1 VGTEYDDTK
10 RVRGVD
16 DALAAQTG
24 RASAGVVLS
33 GVEAPFFMDSSFT
46 KAKGEYM
53 NSADEPI
60 GTQTTTQSKSV
71 VIPPALMMSL
81 NYPEQAPKGVGE
93 AMDTQTSSRPMA
105 LAFLAKLRGT
115 DDDQMNSA
123 SSALDEPVGTLSAG
137 GIHHALISGRAMSFL
152 ESHYS
157 SGENVRG
164 LDDAMGALSCR
175 DRHGLV
181 HGPTP
186 PVRVEDLY
194 FRMLKHHEVKAGM
207 AFGRDYVVL
216 GNSREIVKQLG
227 NAVTP
232 PVMEMLIERCVQSL
246 M

>member
-1 VGTEYDDTK
+1 
-10 RVRGVD
+10 
-16 DALAAQTG
+16 
-24 RASAGVVLS
+24 
-33 GVEAPFFMDSSFT
+33 
-46 KAKGEYM
+46 
-53 NSADEPI
+53 
-60 GTQTTTQSKSV
+60 
-71 VIPPALMMSL
+71 
-81 NYPEQAPKGVGE
+81 
-93 AMDTQTSSRPMA
+93 
-105 LAFLAKLRGT
+105 
-115 DDDQMNSA
+115 
-123 SSALDEPVGTLSAG
+123 
-137 GIHHALISGRAMSFL
+137 MSFL